1 MANKFHNTIK
11 MIRAQETAGREI
23 RGTVVSI
30 GVPYAPR
37 AELIGENPDGKL
49 IFQEQLPEDSKKEPR
64 VWAVDDENSEL
75 VHYIHNPNPKPVEFR
90 ASVAEDGTFTVNG
103 EKVRTGAIKVKDV
116 LASIPGEVMVMTDDG
131 AVMRYEVQSDRFFPA
146 SDIPKLNAPKV
157 KVLNNLDRRVVIYD
171 NVVKDGEL
179 KSIYLGTDVT
189 DCRNFHSI
197 VAESAE
203 ESPEFLARVGVITD
217 VIPVEGNDDL
227 IIVKTLPAKL
237 EKGKDDEETKVLI
250 NTDEDAET
258 KSYFVDANDT
268 FVSVEDELPIQ
279 QPVKATEC
287 AGTTTVI
294 GADAISI
301 DGTVIDNKAVVEA
314 VTDHPYFT
322 GRKTVYD
329 EDGHEAWVWAYTDG
343 ESVVRFKTSRDDRGF
358 AAELIG

>member
-64 VWAVDDENSEL
+64 VWAVDEENSEL
-75 VHYIHNPNPKPVEFR
+75 VHYIHNPNPKPVEFQ

-131 AVMRYEVQSDRFFPA
+131 AVMRYEVQSDHFFPA
-146 SDIPKLNAPKV
+146 ADVPKLNAPKV
-157 KVLNNLDRRVVIYD
+157 KVINDLYRRIVLYD

-179 KSIYLGTDVT
+179 VGVYLGTDVNE
-189 DCRNFHSI
+189 CRSFHTVI
-197 VAESAE
+197 DNNAENPE
-203 ESPEFLARVGVITD
+203 ELARVGTIAD
-217 VIPVEGNDDL
+217 VIPVEGNYGL
-227 IIVKTLPAKL
+227 VIVKTIPAKL

-250 NTDEDAET
+250 NTDEDTET

-268 FVSVEDELPIQ
+268 LVSVEDELPIQ

-322 GRKTVYD
+322 GRKAVYD

-358 AAELIG
+358 AAELLG